1 MILYKK
7 KPKDATEKPL
17 ELINEFGNF
26 AGYKINM
33 QKHSYML
40 ITRDQKT
47 NIGNSPIN
55 HTTKR
60 ISRNKPKETKHRYS
74 ENY

>member
-40 ITRDQKT
+40 ITRDQKDKYRKQ
-47 NIGNSPIN
+47 S
-55 HTTKR
+55 
-60 ISRNKPKETKHRYS
+60 Y
-74 ENY
+74 